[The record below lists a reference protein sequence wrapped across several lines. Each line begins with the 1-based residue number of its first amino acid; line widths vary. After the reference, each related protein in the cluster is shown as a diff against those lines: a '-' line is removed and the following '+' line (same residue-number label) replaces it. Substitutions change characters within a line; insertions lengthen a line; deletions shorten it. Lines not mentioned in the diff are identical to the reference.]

1 MYNPGEHASAMF
13 DGTRRRLRQAAAG
26 AVIKAASAAE
36 DEGDELKDV
45 KQSAAAQGG
54 SGLLADTSAQ
64 TDASGAVNL
73 VVALVVGG
81 LMAAFLLPIA
91 IDEIADVDTSGWDG
105 GAAALWN
112 ILPVM
117 IVLAVFLFF
126 VGVALARSGRI

>member
-1 MYNPGEHASAMF
+1 MVRKKLQESK
-13 DGTRRRLRQAAAG
+13 RRARQYAAG
-26 AVIKAASAAE
+26 MVINAASKAE
-36 DEGDELKDV
+36 QDGDELKDV

-54 SGLLADTSAQ
+54 SGLLADTTAQ

-73 VVALVVGG
+73 VVALVVGA

-91 IDEIADVDTSGWDG
+91 IDELVSVDTSGWTG
-105 GAAALWN
+105 GAAALWD